1 MSGDGATPARGR
13 RRVPVEAHGLAV
25 HAISLGGTLGGD
37 PPTGQLFRRVV
48 HQSPRSVHMSEE
60 DQVETLTALTQPFG
74 AKQLYESRTILIMGE
89 INSMVAERVTAQLLA
104 LSGQS
109 RDPIRL
115 FIHSNGG
122 HVESGDTIHDM
133 IKFVQARI
141 IMVGTGWVA
150 SAGTHIYLAVPREDR
165 YALPNTRFMIHQPL
179 GGVGG
184 RAADLQIEAEEIL
197 KARERLNRT
206 IAEATGQPIARVR
219 KDTDRNFWM
228 SPAEAKEYG
237 IVGTII
243 ASSADLPR

>member
-1 MSGDGATPARGR
+1 
-13 RRVPVEAHGLAV
+13 
-25 HAISLGGTLGGD
+25 
-37 PPTGQLFRRVV
+37 
-48 HQSPRSVHMSEE
+48 MSEE
-60 DQVETLTALTQPFG
+60 DKDEALTALTQPLG
-74 AKQLYESRTILIMGE
+74 ARQLYESRTILIMGE
-89 INSMVAERVTAQLLA
+89 INSAVAERVTTQLLV

-109 RDPIRL
+109 PDPIRV
-115 FIHSNGG
+115 FIHSSGG

-133 IKFVQARI
+133 IKFVAPRV

-228 SPAEAKEYG
+228 SPDEAREYG
-237 IVGTII
+237 IVGTIVS
-243 ASSADLPR
+243 SSAHLPR